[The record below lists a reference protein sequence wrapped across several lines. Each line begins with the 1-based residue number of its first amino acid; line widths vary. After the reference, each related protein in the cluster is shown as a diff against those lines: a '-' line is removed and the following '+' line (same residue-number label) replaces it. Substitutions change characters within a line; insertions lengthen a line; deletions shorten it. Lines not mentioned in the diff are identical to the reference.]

1 MQVGGLTLLF
11 ELSGKG
17 RKRLE
22 TFVIFPFSA
31 SFRQGTTD
39 ELSLLVIQL

>member
-1 MQVGGLTLLF
+1 MQVGGLALLF

-31 SFRQGTTD
+31 SFSKGTID